1 MIENAEA
8 PNQIGFVNL
17 LNNEMGFVK
26 DVRLPRHVL
35 PVSYNLSLIP
45 FIIENNYTIDG
56 NIRIESNIVEAEN
69 NCDDKV
75 FLSDIYHSRRYPLNF
90 VWAGTIK
97 ELYTGTP
104 NSDIRILCT
113 VHCERNVKPSA
124 PTEVEVELG

>member
-35 PVSYNLSLIP
+35 PVSYNLSLVP

-69 NCDDKV
+69 NCEDKV
-75 FLSDIYHSRRYPLNF
+75 FFKWLRGMYHSQ
-90 VWAGTIK
+90 
-97 ELYTGTP
+97 
-104 NSDIRILCT
+104 RIESL
-113 VHCERNVKPSA
+113 P
-124 PTEVEVELG
+124 

>member
-35 PVSYNLSLIP
+35 PVSYNLSLVP

-56 NIRIESNIVEAEN
+56 NVRIESNIVEAEN

-75 FLSDIYHSRRYPLNF
+75 FLSDIYHSQRYNLKF
-90 VWAGTIK
+90 VWTWMDKWDKLFIFIAVFLFK
-97 ELYTGTP
+97 SNL
-104 NSDIRILCT
+104 RM
-113 VHCERNVKPSA
+113 
-124 PTEVEVELG
+124 